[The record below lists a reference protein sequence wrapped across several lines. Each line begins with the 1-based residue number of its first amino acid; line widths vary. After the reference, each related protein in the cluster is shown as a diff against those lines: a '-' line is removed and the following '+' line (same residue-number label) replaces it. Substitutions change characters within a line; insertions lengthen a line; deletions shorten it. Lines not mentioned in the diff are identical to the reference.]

1 MTIFGQRFV
10 LGLMWRLALLV
21 VTAFVFAAAL
31 GRPDLGAARLVAGLL
46 VAGAAA
52 LLWRHVQRTNMEL
65 SRFIDAVKFGDF
77 SQGFSHRGQG
87 SGFHQLSATLDDAI
101 KRLRDERHKLIDANR
116 FYEAVLDDAP
126 TALLTVDAD
135 GKVELANK
143 AARRLLVRHQGVRV
157 EDFRDYGDAFA
168 NALEGGA
175 VGRPRLVPL
184 LSDGVPQTMLVSAAI
199 VHRLGGLVRV
209 VAVQPIQGELN
220 AIEIAAQSDLIR
232 VLTHEIMNSMTPVTS
247 LAHSAVDLMRGV
259 DHGASADVAD
269 ARIAVETLARRADG
283 VMHFVESYR
292 QISRAP
298 EIRARPID
306 VAAWG
311 REIEALFRASDRAQG
326 IGFTLAVDESLTLDA
341 DPDLMSQVL
350 INLVRNAA
358 QAARAHHETPAR
370 AHHEA
375 PGHAQAEAPHVWL
388 TMTRTRLGRTEIE
401 VADNGPGVP
410 EGLRQDI
417 FLQFFTTRADGTGVG
432 LSLARQVVLAHRG
445 AISVGDREGGGA
457 LFRIVI

>member
-1 MTIFGQRFV
+1 VIVFGHCFIFGIV
-10 LGLMWRLALLV
+10 WRLALLV
-21 VTAFVFAAAL
+21 LAAFGFAASLA
-31 GRPDLGAARLVAGLL
+31 RPDLGAARVVAFLL
-46 VAGAAA
+46 VVGAAA

-87 SGFHQLSATLDDAI
+87 SGFSELSGTLDDAI

-126 TALLTVDAD
+126 TALLTVDGS

-143 AARRLLVRHQGVRV
+143 AARRLLVRHKGVRV

-247 LAHSAVDLMRGV
+247 LAHSAVDLMRHA
-259 DHGASADVAD
+259 DHGDNADIAD
-269 ARIAVETLARRADG
+269 ARSAVETLARRADG

-298 EIRARPID
+298 EVRARPID
-306 VAAWG
+306 VPAWG
-311 REIEALFRASDRAQG
+311 RELEALFRASDRAQG
-326 IGFTLAVDESLTLDA
+326 IGFTLAVDESLTLEA

-350 INLVRNAA
+350 INLIRNAA
-358 QAARAHHETPAR
+358 QAARARHD
-370 AHHEA
+370 
-375 PGHAQAEAPHVWL
+375 GSGGEAPHVWL

-401 VADNGPGVP
+401 VADNGGGVP

-417 FLQFFTTRADGTGVG
+417 FLPFFTTRADGTGVG

>member
-1 MTIFGQRFV
+1 MRFGNRFL
-10 LGLMWRLALLV
+10 LGLAWRLGLLV
-21 VTAFVFAAAL
+21 VVAFGFVAAL
-31 GRPDLGAARLVAGLL
+31 SRPDLGAARIVAGLL
-46 VAGAAA
+46 VVGAAA

-87 SGFHQLSATLDDAI
+87 SGFAELSAVLDDAI
-101 KRLRDERHKLIDANR
+101 RRMRDERHKLIDANR

-126 TALLTVDAD
+126 TALLTIEAD

-143 AARRLLVRHQGVRV
+143 AARRLLMRHQGVRV
-157 EDFRDYGDAFA
+157 EDFREYGDAFA
-168 NALEGGA
+168 KALEGGA

-247 LAHSAVDLMRGV
+247 LANSAVDLMREV
-259 DHGASADVAD
+259 DKGADPALAD
-269 ARIAVETLARRADG
+269 ARTAVETLARRADG

-298 EIRARPID
+298 EIRRRAID
-306 VAAWG
+306 AAAWG
-311 REIEALFRASDRAQG
+311 RELESLFRASDRAVG
-326 IGFTLAVDESLTLDA
+326 IGFTLDADATLTLEA

-350 INLVRNAA
+350 INLIRNAA
-358 QAARAHHETPAR
+358 QAARAHHQTPGRGPAG
-370 AHHEA
+370 E
-375 PGHAQAEAPHVWL
+375 PHVWL
-388 TMTRTRLGRTEIE
+388 SLARTRSGRAQIE

-410 EGLRQDI
+410 DGLRQDI
-417 FLQFFTTRADGTGVG
+417 FLPFFTTKSDGTGVG

-445 AISVGDREGGGA
+445 SIDVGTSEAGGA

>member
-1 MTIFGQRFV
+1 
-10 LGLMWRLALLV
+10 
-21 VTAFVFAAAL
+21 
-31 GRPDLGAARLVAGLL
+31 
-46 VAGAAA
+46 
-52 LLWRHVQRTNMEL
+52 
-65 SRFIDAVKFGDF
+65 
-77 SQGFSHRGQG
+77 
-87 SGFHQLSATLDDAI
+87 
-101 KRLRDERHKLIDANR
+101 
-116 FYEAVLDDAP
+116 VLDDAP
-126 TALLTVDAD
+126 TALLTVEAD
-135 GKVELANK
+135 GRVELANK
-143 AARRLLVRHQGVRV
+143 AARRLLVRHKGVRV
-157 EDFRDYGDAFA
+157 EDFREYGEAFA

-175 VGRPRLVPL
+175 VNRPRLVPL
-184 LSDGVPQTMLVSAAI
+184 ISDGVPQTMLVGAAI

-247 LAHSAVDLMRGV
+247 LAHSAVDLMRE
-259 DHGASADVAD
+259 ADQGEDAGIAD
-269 ARIAVETLARRADG
+269 ARNAVETLARRADG

-311 REIEALFRASDRAQG
+311 RELESLFRASERAQG
-326 IGFTLAVDESLTLDA
+326 IGFSLEVDPSLTLEA

-350 INLVRNAA
+350 INLNRNAGP
-358 QAARAHHETPAR
+358 AAR
-370 AHHEA
+370 
-375 PGHAQAEAPHVWL
+375 GHAEAPQVWL
-388 TMTRTRLGRTEIE
+388 GFARTRAGRVRIE

-417 FLQFFTTRADGTGVG
+417 FLPFFTTKPEGTGVG

-445 AISVGDREGGGA
+445 SIGVSDRAGGGA